1 MNRSSSNRGSV
12 LIIVLWV
19 TLGLVSMALYFANSM
34 ALELRAADNRTAGIA
49 ADQAIEGAARYV
61 GYVLTTY
68 ATNGV
73 MPDTSEYQ
81 AAAVPVGDA
90 HFWIIGRDTSLTA
103 QPDRVSFGLVD
114 EASKLNLNTA
124 STNAL
129 TGLPRMTT
137 DLTAAILDWRG
148 TNGTGASQIQYAM
161 QSPAYQCKQAPF
173 ETLDELRL
181 VYGTSL
187 DILAGDDVNRNGILD
202 PNETS
207 ASGDGQINPGLF
219 EYLTVFSREPN
230 VNSTGGPLVNVNN
243 QNQLR
248 QLLRS
253 NFGTARANTIL
264 LRAGFTSAS
273 AATNSTGRVTRVP
286 PPTFRSLLQFYVRS
300 GMTATEFA
308 QIYPAVTVSTAPYTR
323 GRVNIN
329 TASAT
334 VLACLPGMDVG
345 PAQQVINYRQQNP
358 NNLTSI
364 GWIVDALG
372 ASSTA
377 IQGLQTGDYITTQ
390 SYQFTAD
397 IAAVGPYGRGYRR
410 VKFVFDLS
418 QGTTNIVYRQD
429 LSRLGWA
436 LGDNVRQTWV
446 ATATP

>member
-1 MNRSSSNRGSV
+1 MKLRHSNRGSV

-19 TLGLVSMALYFANSM
+19 TIGLVSMALYFANSM
-34 ALELRAADNRTAGIA
+34 ALELRASDNRASGIA

-61 GYVLTTY
+61 TYVLTTY

-73 MPDTSEYQ
+73 VPDTSEYQ

-90 HFWIIGRDTSLTA
+90 HFWIIGRDNSLTA
-103 QPDRVSFGLVD
+103 QTDRVSFGLVD

-129 TGLPRMTT
+129 SGLPRMTT
-137 DLTAAILDWRG
+137 DLTSAILDWRG
-148 TNGTGASQIQYAM
+148 TNGSGASQIYYAM
-161 QSPAYQCKQAPF
+161 QNPSYQCKNAPF
-173 ETLDELRL
+173 ETVDELRL

-202 PNETS
+202 PNEKS
-207 ASGDGQINPGLF
+207 DSGDGQVNPGLF
-219 EYLTVFSREPN
+219 EYLTVYSREPN
-230 VNSTGGPLVNVNN
+230 VNSNGVMLVNVNN
-243 QNQLR
+243 HGQLAT
-248 QLLRS
+248 LLQS
-253 NFGTARANTIL
+253 TFGTARATQIIQSL
-264 LRAGFTSAS
+264 SRAARPGS
-273 AATNSTGRVTRVP
+273 TNSPAGMTLIPST
-286 PPTFRSLLQFYVRS
+286 SLLQFYRRS
-300 GMTATEFA
+300 GMTENEFA

-334 VLACLPGMDVG
+334 VLSCLPGMDTG
-345 PAQQVINYRQQNP
+345 TAQQVINYRQQNP

-364 GWIVDALG
+364 AWIVDALG
-372 ASSTA
+372 ASSSA
-377 IQGLQTGDYITTQ
+377 IQALQAVDCLTTQ

-418 QGTTNIVYRQD
+418 EGTTNIVYRQD

-436 LGDNVRQTWV
+436 LGEDVRQTWV
-446 ATATP
+446 AKATP

>member
-1 MNRSSSNRGSV
+1 MKPRCSNRGSV

-19 TLGLVSMALYFANSM
+19 TLGLVSLALYFANSM
-34 ALELRAADNRTAGIA
+34 AMELRAADNRAAGSA

-68 ATNGV
+68 ATNGA

-90 HFWIIGRDTSLTA
+90 HFWIIGRDNSLTG
-103 QPDRVSFGLVD
+103 QPGRVSFGLVD

-129 TGLPRMTT
+129 NGLPRMTA
-137 DLTAAILDWRG
+137 DLTAAILDWRS

-161 QSPAYQCKQAPF
+161 QTPAYQCKQAPF

-207 ASGDGQINPGLF
+207 DSGDGQVNPGLF
-219 EYLTVFSREPN
+219 EYLTVYSREPN
-230 VNSTGGPLVNVNN
+230 MNSSGTLRTNVNT
-243 QNQLR
+243 QAQLR
-248 QLLRS
+248 PLLQSR
-253 NFGTARANTIL
+253 FGTARAAQIL
-264 LRAGFTSAS
+264 NRLGFRQTP
-273 AATNSTGRVTRVP
+273 GRNP
-286 PPTFRSLLQFYVRS
+286 APQPTFRSLLQFYLRS

-308 QIYPAVTVSTAPYTR
+308 QIYPVITVSNARYTR
-323 GRVNIN
+323 GLININ

-334 VLACLPGMDVG
+334 VLTCLPGMDTG
-345 PAQQVINYRQQNP
+345 AAQQAINYRQQNP

-364 GWIVDALG
+364 AWIVDALG

-446 ATATP
+446 AKATP